1 MNTRAEM
8 RPLHPCAAAGLLL
21 ISTACGSAGSPARPS
36 GTPAG
41 TFPSGDIQLGY
52 ALDVPTG
59 TGPFPAIVLGHGSGR
74 STRSEAAPLATRL
87 VAAGFAVLRY
97 DKRGVGES
105 GGTYE
110 GVSVANSERVLGLLG
125 GDMAAGVAF
134 LRTRPEVDRRRLGLL
149 GVSQAG
155 WVMPIAARRA
165 PDVAFMVLIVGPTV
179 SVGLENYYSS
189 LAERSTTPLDEV
201 YAQLDFHGAPGFD
214 PRPTL
219 STLST
224 PGLWLL
230 GEMDRS
236 IPTRQSVEILREL
249 EAEGRPYR
257 TIVYPGATHSMTD
270 ADTGAPVDFMRDVLV
285 FLQQWRR

>member
-1 MNTRAEM
+1 MSAHAVNM
-8 RPLHPCAAAGLLL
+8 GVAAGLLL
-21 ISTACGSAGSPARPS
+21 VSTACGSARSPARPS
-36 GTPAG
+36 DDLEG

-52 ALDVPTG
+52 ALDVPEG
-59 TGPFPAIVLGHGSGR
+59 AGPFPAVVIGHGSGR
-74 STRSEAAPLATRL
+74 STRSEAAPLASRL
-87 VAAGFAVLRY
+87 LAAGFAVLRY

-110 GVSVANSERVLGLLG
+110 GVGVANSERVLGLLG

-134 LRTRPEVDRRRLGLL
+134 LRTRPEVDRGRLGLL

-179 SVGLENYYSS
+179 SVGLENHYSR
-189 LAERSTTPLDEV
+189 LAEGTTTPLDEV
-201 YAQLDFHGAPGFD
+201 YAQLDFHGPPGFD

-219 STLST
+219 ETLST

-230 GEMDRS
+230 GEQDRS
-236 IPTRQSVEILREL
+236 IPTRQSLAILGEL
-249 EAEGRPYR
+249 EAAGRPYQA
-257 TIVYPGATHSMTD
+257 IVYPGATHSMTD
-270 ADTGAPVDFMRDVLV
+270 VDTGAPVDFMRDALV
-285 FLQQWRR
+285 FLEPWRR